1 MATPPPPVALSDRET
16 MICRDFGAPYALT
29 LPVSGH
35 LPLIVNSPHS
45 GRIYPPAFR
54 EASRLD
60 ALTLRRSEDAFVD
73 DLFAAAPQ
81 MGAPMLAA
89 RFPRAW
95 VDVNRERGEL
105 DPSLFDGPLPRGA
118 NSASARVLAGLGVIP
133 RVVSDGESIY
143 ARRLPLREVEF
154 RLENFYDPFHTAL
167 AALIDDT
174 RLTFGSV
181 LVLDCHSM
189 PSHPGNLSGARRPDI
204 IVGNRFGSSARQEIS
219 ATVGQLLGD
228 LGFVVHF
235 NRPYAGGYITEHYG
249 APSAGVNVL
258 QLEINRALYLNER
271 SIELRSDFA
280 AVRTRFE
287 TFLSRLCAALPALLP
302 AADSRPGLAAE

>member
-1 MATPPPPVALSDRET
+1 MATPPPPVDPSDRET

-29 LPVSGH
+29 LPVTGH
-35 LPLIVNSPHS
+35 LPLIINSPHS
-45 GRIYPPAFR
+45 GRIYPAAFR
-54 EASRLD
+54 ETSRLD

-73 DLFAAAPQ
+73 DLFAAAPH
-81 MGAPMLAA
+81 MGAPLLAA

-105 DPSLFDGPLPRGA
+105 DPHLFDGPLPPGA

-143 ARRLPLREVEF
+143 PRRLPLREAEF
-154 RLENFYDPFHTAL
+154 RLKNFYDPFHGAL
-167 AALIDDT
+167 AALIDET

-189 PSHPGNLSGARRPDI
+189 PSHPGHLSGARRPDI
-204 IVGNRFGSSARQEIS
+204 IVGNRFGSSSRHEIS
-219 ATVGQLLGD
+219 ASIGHLLED
-228 LGFVVHF
+228 LGFAVHF
-235 NRPYAGGYITEHYG
+235 NRPYAGGYITEYYG

-258 QLEINRALYLNER
+258 QLEINRALYLDER
-271 SIELRSDFA
+271 SIEQRSNFDV
-280 AVRTRFE
+280 VRNRFE
-287 TFLSRLCAALPALLP
+287 TFLSRLCATLPAIMP
-302 AADSRPGLAAE
+302 TADPRHGLAAE